1 MKNERIWIL
10 DIMAYGNC
18 DAITNSNY
26 QQETWDYKT
35 VLQHYWKKDWMVDKK
50 VRNIRQ
56 RCKTKKAVKKPKNIY
71 FSMYSNYW
79 KGKCEN
85 GSWFLVKSQ
94 AA

>member
-1 MKNERIWIL
+1 
-10 DIMAYGNC
+10 
-18 DAITNSNY
+18 
-26 QQETWDYKT
+26 
-35 VLQHYWKKDWMVDKK
+35 MVDKK

-85 GSWFLVKSQ
+85 GS
-94 AA
+94 